1 MDSKLPDA
9 QSAHEMTLTAV
20 VPALAGANLIYGL
33 GMLDSALTWDYA
45 QMVMH
50 NEFARMIRRLVA
62 GVDVNDEKME
72 ADLLAAVGPGGEFI
86 TEEHTFKNMRQLS
99 QTELID
105 RRSRQAWK
113 DSGGT
118 SIEERAYAKAQNIL
132 ENYQVDPLS
141 VEQQKALKSI
151 LDEADGEAIEMQEK
165 GLL

>member
-9 QSAHEMTLTAV
+9 QSAHEMTLTGV
-20 VPALAGANLIYGL
+20 IPALAGANLIYGL

-50 NEFARMIRRLVA
+50 NEFARMISRVVA
-62 GVDVNDEKME
+62 GIDVNDETMQ

-86 TEEHTFKNMRQLS
+86 TEEHTFKNMRKLS

-105 RRSRQAWK
+105 RRARNTWQQ
-113 DSGGT
+113 DGGT
-118 SIEERAYAKAQNIL
+118 DIVERAYDKARHIL
-132 ENYQVDPLS
+132 ETHKVEPLPAAMQS
-141 VEQQKALKSI
+141 ELKSI
-151 LDEADGEAIEMQEK
+151 LADADAEAEEMQAK

>member
-1 MDSKLPDA
+1 
-9 QSAHEMTLTAV
+9 MTLTGV
-20 VPALAGANLIYGL
+20 IPALAGANLIYGL

-50 NEFARMIRRLVA
+50 NEFARMIRRVVA
-62 GVDVNDEKME
+62 GIDVNDDSMQ

-105 RRSRQAWK
+105 RRARNSWLA
-113 DSGGT
+113 DGGT
-118 SIEERAYAKAQNIL
+118 DIVERAYAKAQDVLKNHK
-132 ENYQVDPLS
+132 VDPLP
-141 VEQQKALKSI
+141 EDQQRELKSI
-151 LDEADGEAIEMQEK
+151 LADADEEAIDLQER